1 MILFQYDTNY
11 WNEGLSEAR
20 RRLITGTK
28 KYIYTGAQCEQA
40 QLTPK
45 IANIGISKELL
56 HYLDAFVE
64 QQLLS

>member
-1 MILFQYDTNY
+1 MIVFQYDTNY

-45 IANIGISKELL
+45 IANIGISK
-56 HYLDAFVE
+56 
-64 QQLLS
+64 

>member
-11 WNEGLSEAR
+11 WNEGLSEAS
-20 RRLITGTK
+20 RRLITRTK

-45 IANIGISKELL
+45 IANIGISK
-56 HYLDAFVE
+56 
-64 QQLLS
+64 